1 MKSLLGYITGGI
13 VAVVAGSAA
22 IGTTAAA
29 APKAAPKGGKTLEEI
44 EIMIRRGELDDA
56 RTALDSASTAQPKNA
71 QVDYLRGKCFVASN
85 DDAAAIKAFTS
96 AHTKGSNDALLDLA
110 EIAIR
115 EYRVDDADDYID
127 TYKAYIVKN
136 KRKKLP
142 DNSGELTPQLLRT
155 RSMLDRVEKIV
166 VFDSIVVDKESF
178 LSAYRLSPE
187 AGSLLETDMLPA
199 GVDYSDPTVVY
210 RTEDGQQLIWGA
222 QNDESIYTLRTMH
235 RLADNSWEEPEAVGD
250 HLGMGS
256 DANYPF
262 LMPDG
267 VTLYFAS
274 DNEESLGG
282 LDIFVS
288 RNNGTEFLQPQN
300 VGMPYNSP
308 YDDYMLA
315 IDELTGAGFWASD
328 RNRLGDKIT
337 IYMFRPGQSRVNV
350 DIDDPKLADLASL
363 HSIRDTWPEDA
374 DFSDIRKAL
383 DSITR
388 NRNRGSAQFK
398 FALPDGRVLT
408 RYSQFT
414 STHAADMMR
423 QYVSLS
429 KSTDEARAR
438 LEALRLQYGNG
449 DRSVSQEILS
459 MEKDLDEAETQL
471 RRVANDIIRSE
482 MGGNV
487 K

>member
-1 MKSLLGYITGGI
+1 MKSILGYIT
-13 VAVVAGSAA
+13 AAALMTVAG
-22 IGTTAAA
+22 ITADG
-29 APKAAPKGGKTLEEI
+29 APKAAAKGGKSMAEI
-44 EIMIRRGELDDA
+44 ELMIRRGALDEA
-56 RTALDSASTAQPKNA
+56 TEALDSAAASQPKNA
-71 QVDYLRGKCFVASN
+71 EIDYLRGKCLVASN
-85 DDAAAIKAFTS
+85 NDAAAVKAFTE
-96 AHTKGSNDALLDLA
+96 ANRKGSNNALLDLA

-127 TYKAYIVKN
+127 SYKAYLTKN

-142 DNSGELTPQLLRT
+142 DNSVDLAPQLMRT

-166 VFDSIVVDKESF
+166 VFDSIVVDKDEF

-187 AGSLLETDMLPA
+187 AGALLGPEVLPA
-199 GVDYSDPTVVY
+199 GVDFSDPTVVY
-210 RTEDGQQLIWGA
+210 RTEDGREMLWGT
-222 QNDESIYTLRTMH
+222 QNDESLFTLRSMH
-235 RLADNSWEEPEAVGD
+235 RLTDNSWEEPEAVGD

-282 LDIFVS
+282 LDIFIS

-315 IDELTGAGFWASD
+315 IDELTGVGFWASD

-337 IYMFRPGQSRVNV
+337 IYMFIPGQSRVNV
-350 DIDDPKLADLASL
+350 DIDDPQLADLASL
-363 HSIRDTWPEDA
+363 RSIRDTWPDNA
-374 DFSDIRKAL
+374 DFSNIRKAL
-383 DSITR
+383 DGLSA
-388 NRNRGSAQFK
+388 NRNSRAQQFE
-398 FALPDGRVLT
+398 FPLSDGRVLT
-408 RYSQFT
+408 RYNQFT
-414 STHAADMMR
+414 SSHAADMMR

-429 KSTDEARAR
+429 KSTDEARQR
-438 LEALRLQYGNG
+438 LDALRLQYGKG
-449 DRSVSQEILS
+449 DTSTGPEILS
-459 MEKDLDEAETQL
+459 MERDIADAEAL
-471 RRVANDIIRSE
+471 LKRVANDIIRSE

>member
-1 MKSLLGYITGGI
+1 MKSILGYIT
-13 VAVVAGSAA
+13 AAALMTVAG
-22 IGTTAAA
+22 ITADG
-29 APKAAPKGGKTLEEI
+29 APKAAAKGGKSMAEI
-44 EIMIRRGELDDA
+44 ELMIRRGALDEA
-56 RTALDSASTAQPKNA
+56 TEALDSAAASQPKNA
-71 QVDYLRGKCFVASN
+71 EIDYLRGKCLVASN
-85 DDAAAIKAFTS
+85 NDAAAVKAFTE
-96 AHTKGSNDALLDLA
+96 ANRKGSNNALLDLA

-127 TYKAYIVKN
+127 SYKAYLTKN

-142 DNSGELTPQLLRT
+142 DNSGDLAPQLMRT

-166 VFDSIVVDKESF
+166 VFDSIVVDKDEF

-187 AGSLLETDMLPA
+187 AGALLNPEMLPA
-199 GVDYSDPTVVY
+199 GVDFSDPTVVY
-210 RTEDGQQLIWGA
+210 RTEDGREMLWGA
-222 QNDESIYTLRTMH
+222 QNDESLFTLRSMH

-282 LDIFVS
+282 LDIFIS

-315 IDELTGAGFWASD
+315 IDELTGVGFWASD

-337 IYMFRPGQSRVNV
+337 IYMFIPGQSRVNV
-350 DIDDPKLADLASL
+350 DIDDPQLADLASL
-363 HSIRDTWPEDA
+363 RSIRDTWPDNA
-374 DFSDIRKAL
+374 DFSNIRKAL
-383 DSITR
+383 DGLSA
-388 NRNRGSAQFK
+388 NRNSRAQQFE
-398 FALPDGRVLT
+398 FPLSDGRVLT
-408 RYSQFT
+408 RYNQFT
-414 STHAADMMR
+414 SSHAADMMR

-429 KSTDEARAR
+429 KSTDEARQR
-438 LEALRLQYGNG
+438 LDALRLQYGKG
-449 DRSVSQEILS
+449 DTSTGPEILS
-459 MEKDLDEAETQL
+459 MERDIADAEAQL
-471 RRVANDIIRSE
+471 KRVANDIIRSE

>member
-1 MKSLLGYITGGI
+1 MKSILGYIT
-13 VAVVAGSAA
+13 AAALMTVAG
-22 IGTTAAA
+22 ITADG
-29 APKAAPKGGKTLEEI
+29 APKAAAKGGKSMAEI
-44 EIMIRRGELDDA
+44 ELMIRRGALDGA
-56 RTALDSASTAQPKNA
+56 TEALDSAAASQPKNA
-71 QVDYLRGKCFVASN
+71 EIDYLRGKCLVASN
-85 DDAAAIKAFTS
+85 NDAAAVKAFTE
-96 AHTKGSNDALLDLA
+96 ANRKGSNNALLDLA

-115 EYRVDDADDYID
+115 EYRVDDADGYID
-127 TYKAYIVKN
+127 SYKAYLTKN

-142 DNSGELTPQLLRT
+142 DNSGDLAPQLMRT

-166 VFDSIVVDKESF
+166 VFDSIVVDKDEF

-187 AGSLLETDMLPA
+187 AGALLNPEMLPA
-199 GVDYSDPTVVY
+199 GVDFSDPTVVY
-210 RTEDGQQLIWGA
+210 RTEDGREMLWGA
-222 QNDESIYTLRTMH
+222 QNDESLFTLRSMH

-282 LDIFVS
+282 LDIFIS

-315 IDELTGAGFWASD
+315 IDELTGVGFWASD

-337 IYMFRPGQSRVNV
+337 IYMFIPGQSRVNV
-350 DIDDPKLADLASL
+350 DIDDPQLANLASL
-363 HSIRDTWPEDA
+363 RSIRDTWPDNA
-374 DFSDIRKAL
+374 DFSNIRKAL
-383 DSITR
+383 DGLSA
-388 NRNRGSAQFK
+388 NRNRRAQQFE
-398 FALPDGRVLT
+398 FPLSDGRVLT
-408 RYSQFT
+408 RYNQFT
-414 STHAADMMR
+414 SSHAADMMR

-429 KSTDEARAR
+429 KSTDEARQR
-438 LEALRLQYGNG
+438 LDALRLQYGKG
-449 DRSVSQEILS
+449 DTSTGPEILS
-459 MEKDLDEAETQL
+459 MERDIADAEAQL
-471 RRVANDIIRSE
+471 KRVANDIIRSE